1 MIKARGETG
10 DGKPLVL
17 IGLSDENL
25 RRLRT
30 GGDEGLGQP
39 IRFNLRELG
48 LEPTTV
54 VIIAGKTEDGMRAI
68 IEEFARRG

>member
-1 MIKARGETG
+1 MIKGRGKTRSGE
-10 DGKPLVL
+10 PFVL
-17 IGLSDENL
+17 IGLSDENW

-48 LEPTTV
+48 LPPMV
-54 VIIAGKTEDGMRAI
+54 VAIVGGKTEEGLLAI
-68 IEEFARRG
+68 VEEYASRG